1 MHVGIREL
9 KARLS
14 HYVSVARGGERVVVT
29 ERGRAVAHLT
39 AVPAQAQESLPV
51 ELVALIEQGRVTAPS
66 RVGRWAP
73 VPRAAA
79 MRSAASILEEDRGE
93 K

>member
-1 MHVGIREL
+1 MDVGIREL

-39 AVPAQAQESLPV
+39 AVPPESEQSLPAA
-51 ELVALIEQGRVTAPS
+51 LVALIEQGRVTAPA
-66 RVGRWAP
+66 RVGQWAP

-79 MRSAASILEEDRGE
+79 LRSAASILQEDRGE
-93 K
+93 E